1 MQGEQHFAPL
11 GMGQLGFWNLEERY
25 QKLQQKQDLL
35 VNLNEVVAWEEF
47 RPRLNQIHQKERKSP
62 AGRKPT
68 DGVVMFKML
77 VLQKLYNISDEAL
90 EYQVNDRLS
99 FMRFLGFGLEDKVP
113 DATTVW
119 LFREDLQKHG
129 LIDEL
134 FEQFDFY
141 LQQQGYAA
149 QGGQIVDA
157 TLIPVPIQRNSSK
170 ENEQIKQGQQP
181 QEWAETPHKA
191 RQKDIDARWTKKN
204 NKSHFGYKNHI
215 SIDVEYGFIRGY
227 AVSDASVH
235 DSQMLGA
242 VLDDDNAEVG
252 VWADSAYRSEAIE
265 EVLDSMGFDSHIHER
280 SYRNR
285 PLSEQQQQE
294 NRERSKTRAKVEH
307 GFGDWTTSMGG
318 KVLRTIGIERA
329 KTNLGLKN
337 LVYNFKRLVF
347 WQGRSAQTVQ

>member
-1 MQGEQHFAPL
+1 
-11 GMGQLGFWNLEERY
+11 
-25 QKLQQKQDLL
+25 
-35 VNLNEVVAWEEF
+35 
-47 RPRLNQIHQKERKSP
+47 
-62 AGRKPT
+62 
-68 DGVVMFKML
+68 MFKML

-307 GFGDWTTSMGG
+307 VFGDWTTSMGG